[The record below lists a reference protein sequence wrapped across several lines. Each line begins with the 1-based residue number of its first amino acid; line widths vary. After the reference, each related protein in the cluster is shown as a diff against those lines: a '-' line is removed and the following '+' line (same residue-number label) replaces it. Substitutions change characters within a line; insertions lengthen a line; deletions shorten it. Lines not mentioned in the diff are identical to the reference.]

1 MLFADAETGDDKVK
15 AQASEDPCEYIEGHG
30 AGPFKGQDQVDTE
43 VSEKRQ
49 ALLKMKVA
57 LGNDVTDPTKAQV
70 VAPYDF
76 GYTPSQGGKR
86 GFDLDR
92 C

>member
-1 MLFADAETGDDKVK
+1 
-15 AQASEDPCEYIEGHG
+15 
-30 AGPFKGQDQVDTE
+30 
-43 VSEKRQ
+43 
-49 ALLKMKVA
+49 MKVA
-57 LGNDVTDPTKAQV
+57 LGNEVTDPTRAQV